1 MRRIFGRATLGFLE
15 LSERMKQWIEI
26 GYDPVTGVNPPFNDP
41 IPEPFRNLSPERSHV
56 SKRVSFGTSDRAF
69 RTVPTFAIEDAP
81 FTDRENS
88 RSTTVYKKGP
98 LRGRRKVPLCDRF
111 RGRLARKLECLDVT
125 PKRT

>member
-56 SKRVSFGTSDRAF
+56 SKRVVSVFPI
-69 RTVPTFAIEDAP
+69 VLLEP
-81 FTDRENS
+81 FQLS
-88 RSTTVYKKGP
+88 RSRTP
-98 LRGRRKVPLCDRF
+98 LLPIEKTADRQQSIKRVLYAVAERFLCATAFGEDWRASWNAW
-111 RGRLARKLECLDVT
+111 R
-125 PKRT
+125 